1 MILERNQNRNQFLRE
16 TLETESESESIV
28 TGIGIRIGIGI
39 IEFGKPW
46 NRNRNQPKWNQN

>member
-1 MILERNQNRNQFLRE
+1 MVLERNQNRNQFLRE

-28 TGIGIRIGIGI
+28 TGIGIGIRIAI

-46 NRNRNQPKWNQN
+46 NRTRNQPKWIQN